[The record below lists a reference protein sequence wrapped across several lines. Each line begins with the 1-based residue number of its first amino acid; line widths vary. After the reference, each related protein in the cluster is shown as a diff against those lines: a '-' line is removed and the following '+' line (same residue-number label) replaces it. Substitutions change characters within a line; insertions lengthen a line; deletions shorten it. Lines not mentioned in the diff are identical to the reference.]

1 MKKLKLKAF
10 VLLMVVMMGL
20 TLVPSLYAANK
31 YTNASGVTEDN
42 ADIVCSFGLN
52 KTELAPGDEFEVSIS
67 LDKLPDNGL
76 GIRSFNAAI
85 AFDPTQVEID
95 SYEDE
100 FEFTNYD
107 VTIGEVGEAL
117 DLTTSSP
124 AVRVC
129 DTDSSLNQI
138 SFGAAVTPEKAVRIS
153 GNIMTLTFRVKDTA
167 SGNIKMFLLS
177 DSVEDNGFSVTGVK
191 KVMDPE
197 TGKNQFLVDGD
208 VTYFVKDTMSE
219 QVYIPVPLEDIKFKD
234 ELGGKLDLDKTT
246 KKSFDLSSYVE
257 LIPSNT
263 TEDDDLEWSEDSN
276 GKVVTVANG
285 VVTAVGNGSANVT
298 VKCGEFSATIPVNV
312 TTSVGSLTFSQSNYT
327 VNFEET
333 RNLKDE
339 LTVNPEDAVYD
350 KIEWS
355 SDKPEIASVDENGVV
370 TGVAK
375 GTANITAKVGNIS
388 KTVAVTVAVP
398 LKSVTLST
406 DTVTVYKGKSET
418 VVVTPQ
424 PEGAVWET
432 LVASLNSGAEFA
444 EVKEVAN
451 GVQITGVK
459 EGTAVVA
466 ISVNGNQT
474 GDLYKLVNV
483 VVKEN
488 KVTSATITNEDGA
501 ELLRGETLE
510 MKGEFAV
517 EEPGVESTDD
527 TTMKWES
534 LNPEIATVDENT
546 GVVTGVKEGTATIKL
561 TVAGQTDEYVVT
573 VKEVHVDGIVISE
586 DTQKE
591 LEALESLTVGDTIK
605 VPFTVT
611 PEGTI
616 TDTVDE
622 ILEFINVEYD
632 EDLVDVTVEYN
643 KETGEGVLTIT
654 VKAAGETSVVV
665 TGGDPESE
673 EATSYEFVL
682 NCVEPVEEVPEEEIP
697 ETGDMPVVML
707 VAIMAISLAGVVAS
721 KKIFVK

>member
-20 TLVPSLYAANK
+20 TLVPSLYAAER
-31 YTNASGVTEDN
+31 YENAAGVTEDN
-42 ADIVCSFGLN
+42 ADIVCSYKLS
-52 KTELAPGDEFEVSIS
+52 KTELTPGEEFEVIISI
-67 LDKLPDNGL
+67 DKLPDNGL
-76 GIRSFNAAI
+76 GFRAFSNAI
-85 AFDPTQVEID
+85 AYDPTQVEPM
-95 SYEDE
+95 SHLDE
-100 FEFTNYD
+100 NQIKYYD
-107 VTIGEVGEAL
+107 LVPGEVGEL
-117 DLTTSSP
+117 LGLTEYSP
-124 AVRVC
+124 ATWVC
-129 DTDSSLNQI
+129 KTDSSLNQI
-138 SFGAAVTPEKAVRIS
+138 NFSSTVMPEKAIKVTGEIA
-153 GNIMTLTFRVKDTA
+153 TLKFKVKDNA
-167 SGNIKMFLLS
+167 SGDIKLFLLS
-177 DSVEDNGFSVTGVK
+177 DRTEDNGFAVSGVK
-191 KVMDPE
+191 IEQDSMGSNILVADPE
-197 TGKNQFLVDGD
+197 VS
-208 VTYFVKDTMSE
+208 YYVKDGLSE
-219 QVYIPVPLEDIKFKD
+219 QVYVPVPLEGIKFKD

-355 SDKPEIASVDENGVV
+355 SDKPEIASVDKNGVV

-375 GTANITAKVGNIS
+375 GTANITAKVGNIY

-424 PEGAVWET
+424 PEGAVWES
-432 LVASLNSGAEFA
+432 LVPSVNSGAEFV
-444 EVKEVAN
+444 EVKDVSN
-451 GVQITGVK
+451 GIEITGVK

-466 ISVNGNQT
+466 ISVNKNQT

-573 VKEVHVDGIVISE
+573 VKEIHVDGIVISE

-632 EDLVDVTVEYN
+632 KDLVDVTVEYN

-707 VAIMAISLAGVVAS
+707 VAIMAVSLAGVVAS

>member
-20 TLVPSLYAANK
+20 TLVPSLYAAERYEN
-31 YTNASGVTEDN
+31 
-42 ADIVCSFGLN
+42 
-52 KTELAPGDEFEVSIS
+52 APGTTPTNVDIACSIS
-67 LDKLPDNGL
+67 ADKKTLSPGDKVTVSVDVTKLPDNGL
-76 GIRSFNAAI
+76 GMC
-85 AFDPTQVEID
+85 AFSMRLCYDANQLTINKTKVGVREV
-95 SYEDE
+95 
-100 FEFTNYD
+100 YD
-107 VTIGEVGEAL
+107 VVPGPVGTELNL
-117 DLTTSSP
+117 DTGN
-124 AVRVC
+124 AVVA
-129 DTDSSLNQI
+129 D
-138 SFGAAVTPEKAVRIS
+138 EKGMDGYKRIS
-153 GNIMTLTFRVKDTA
+153 LAFYKDAAFANATETGNVFTVSFTVNENASGDVDVFLITDEKMESNDEGNGFAVSGIKQTENGYEADTA
-167 SGNIKMFLLS
+167 VSYYV
-177 DSVEDNGFSVTGVK
+177 DTTG
-191 KVMDPE
+191 
-197 TGKNQFLVDGD
+197 LDGME
-208 VTYFVKDTMSE
+208 V
-219 QVYIPVPLEDIKFKD
+219 PVSLEGIEFKD
-234 ELGGKLDLDKTT
+234 ELGGKVDLDKTT
-246 KKSFDLSSYVE
+246 KKSFDLSPYVE
-257 LIPSNT
+257 LVPSNT
-263 TEDDDLEWSEDSN
+263 TEDDDLEWSSDKPEIASVD
-276 GKVVTVANG
+276 TNG
-285 VVTAVGNGSANVT
+285 VVTAVGNGTANVT

-312 TTSVGSLTFSQSNYT
+312 TTSVGSLTFTQSNYT

-375 GTANITAKVGNIS
+375 GTANITARVGNVS

-398 LKSVTLST
+398 LKSITLST

-432 LVASLNSGAEFA
+432 LEASLNSGAEFA
-444 EVKEVAN
+444 EVKEVSN

-459 EGTAVVA
+459 EGNAVVA

-488 KVTSATITNEDGA
+488 RVTSATITNEDGA

-510 MKGEFAV
+510 MKGEFTV

-586 DTQKE
+586 DTLTE

-605 VPFTVT
+605 VLFTVT

-616 TDTVDE
+616 TDTVEE

-697 ETGDMPVVML
+697 ETGDMPVAMIAIVMT
-707 VAIMAISLAGVVAS
+707 ISLAGVVAS

>member
-20 TLVPSLYAANK
+20 TLVPSLYAAERYEN
-31 YTNASGVTEDN
+31 
-42 ADIVCSFGLN
+42 
-52 KTELAPGDEFEVSIS
+52 APGTTPTNVDIACSIS
-67 LDKLPDNGL
+67 ADKKTLSPGDKVTVSVDVTKLPDNGL
-76 GIRSFNAAI
+76 GMC
-85 AFDPTQVEID
+85 AFSMRLCYDANQLTINKTKVGVREV
-95 SYEDE
+95 
-100 FEFTNYD
+100 YD
-107 VTIGEVGEAL
+107 VVPGPVGTELNL
-117 DLTTSSP
+117 DTGN
-124 AVRVC
+124 AVVA
-129 DTDSSLNQI
+129 D
-138 SFGAAVTPEKAVRIS
+138 EKGMDGYKRIS
-153 GNIMTLTFRVKDTA
+153 LAFYKDAAFANATETGNVFTVSFTVNENASGDVDVFLITDEKMESNDEGNGFAVSGIKQTENGYEADTA
-167 SGNIKMFLLS
+167 VSYYV
-177 DSVEDNGFSVTGVK
+177 DTTG
-191 KVMDPE
+191 
-197 TGKNQFLVDGD
+197 LDGME
-208 VTYFVKDTMSE
+208 V
-219 QVYIPVPLEDIKFKD
+219 PVPLEGIEFKD
-234 ELGGKLDLDKTT
+234 ELGGKVDLDKTT
-246 KKSFDLSSYVE
+246 KKSFDLSPYVE
-257 LIPSNT
+257 LVPSNT
-263 TEDDDLEWSEDSN
+263 TEDDDLEWSSDKPEIASVD
-276 GKVVTVANG
+276 TNG
-285 VVTAVGNGSANVT
+285 VVTAVGNGTANVT

-312 TTSVGSLTFSQSNYT
+312 TTSVGSLTFTQSNYT

-375 GTANITAKVGNIS
+375 GTANITARVGNVS

-398 LKSVTLST
+398 LKSITLST

-432 LVASLNSGAEFA
+432 LEASLNSGAEFA
-444 EVKEVAN
+444 EVKEVSN

-459 EGTAVVA
+459 EGNAVVA

-488 KVTSATITNEDGA
+488 RVTSATITNEEGA

-510 MKGEFAV
+510 MKGEFEV

-534 LNPEIATVDENT
+534 LNPEIATVDEN
-546 GVVTGVKEGTATIKL
+546 GVVTGVKEGTATIRL

-586 DTQKE
+586 DTLTE

-616 TDTVDE
+616 TDTVEE

-697 ETGDMPVVML
+697 ETGDTPVPMI
-707 VAIMAISLAGVVAS
+707 AIDMTISLAGVVAS

>member
-20 TLVPSLYAANK
+20 TLVPSLYAAERYEN
-31 YTNASGVTEDN
+31 
-42 ADIVCSFGLN
+42 
-52 KTELAPGDEFEVSIS
+52 APGTTPTNVDIACSIS
-67 LDKLPDNGL
+67 ADKKTLSPGDKVTVSVDVTKLPDNGL
-76 GIRSFNAAI
+76 GMC
-85 AFDPTQVEID
+85 AFSMRLCYDANQLTINKTKVGVREV
-95 SYEDE
+95 
-100 FEFTNYD
+100 YD
-107 VTIGEVGEAL
+107 VVPGPVGTELNL
-117 DLTTSSP
+117 DTGN
-124 AVRVC
+124 AVVA
-129 DTDSSLNQI
+129 D
-138 SFGAAVTPEKAVRIS
+138 EKGMDGYKRIS
-153 GNIMTLTFRVKDTA
+153 LAFYKDAAFANATETGNVFTVSFTVNENASGDVDVFLITDEKMESNDEGNGFAVSGIKQTENGYEADTA
-167 SGNIKMFLLS
+167 VSYYV
-177 DSVEDNGFSVTGVK
+177 DTTG
-191 KVMDPE
+191 
-197 TGKNQFLVDGD
+197 LDGME
-208 VTYFVKDTMSE
+208 V
-219 QVYIPVPLEDIKFKD
+219 PVPLEGIEFKD
-234 ELGGKLDLDKTT
+234 ELGGKVDLDKTT
-246 KKSFDLSSYVE
+246 KKSFDLSPYVE
-257 LIPSNT
+257 LVPSNT
-263 TEDDDLEWSEDSN
+263 TEDDDLEWSSDKPEIASVD
-276 GKVVTVANG
+276 TNG
-285 VVTAVGNGSANVT
+285 VVTAVGNGTANVT

-312 TTSVGSLTFSQSNYT
+312 TTSVGSLTFTQSNYT

-355 SDKPEIASVDENGVV
+355 SDKPEIASVNENGVV

-375 GTANITAKVGNIS
+375 GTANITARVGNIY

-510 MKGEFAV
+510 MKGEFTV

-534 LNPEIATVDENT
+534 LNPEIATVDEN

-591 LEALESLTVGDTIK
+591 LEALDSLTVGDTIK

-632 EDLVDVTVEYN
+632 KDLVDVTVEYN

-707 VAIMAISLAGVVAS
+707 VAIMAVSLAGVVAS

>member
-20 TLVPSLYAANK
+20 TLVPSLYAVADNK
-31 YTNASGVTEDN
+31 YQNAEGRTEEN
-42 ADIVCSFGLN
+42 SDIAVKMELD
-52 KTELAPGDEFEVSIS
+52 KTEATPGEEVVASI
-67 LDKLPDNGL
+67 DVTKLPDNGL
-76 GIRSFNAAI
+76 GMATLSMRLVYDTSKLEYLGHEFGEAGIGLGFKDSRIRDAAEPTMDGYNRLTI
-85 AFDPTQVEID
+85 A
-95 SYEDE
+95 SYVDAEE
-100 FEFTNYD
+100 A
-107 VTIGEVGEAL
+107 IREVGNVVKL
-117 DLTTSSP
+117 K
-124 AVRVC
+124 
-129 DTDSSLNQI
+129 
-138 SFGAAVTPEKAVRIS
+138 FK
-153 GNIMTLTFRVKDTA
+153 VKDNA
-167 SGNIKMFLLS
+167 SGNIDLYLLK
-177 DSVEDNGFSVTGVK
+177 DDTVYNGFSVGGVLINEN
-191 KVMDPE
+191 DE
-197 TGKNQFLVDGD
+197 IRVDSF
-208 VTYFVKDTMSE
+208 VTYFVSSNID
-219 QVYIPVPLEDIKFKD
+219 QLYVPVPLEGIKFKD

-257 LIPSNT
+257 LVPSNT

-285 VVTAVGNGSANVT
+285 VVTAVGNGTANVT

-375 GTANITAKVGNIS
+375 GTANITAKVGNIY

-510 MKGEFAV
+510 MKGEFTV

-534 LNPEIATVDENT
+534 LNPEIATVDEN

-632 EDLVDVTVEYN
+632 KDLVDVTVEYN

-707 VAIMAISLAGVVAS
+707 VAIMAVSLAGVVAS

>member
-20 TLVPSLYAANK
+20 TLVPSLYAVADNK
-31 YTNASGVTEDN
+31 YQNAEGRTEEN
-42 ADIVCSFGLN
+42 SDIAVKMELD
-52 KTELAPGDEFEVSIS
+52 KTEATPGEEVVASI
-67 LDKLPDNGL
+67 DVTKLPDNGL
-76 GIRSFNAAI
+76 GMATLSMRLVYDTSKLEYLGHEFGEAGIGLGFKDSRIRDAAEPTMDGYNRLTI
-85 AFDPTQVEID
+85 A
-95 SYEDE
+95 SYVDAEE
-100 FEFTNYD
+100 A
-107 VTIGEVGEAL
+107 IREVGNVVKL
-117 DLTTSSP
+117 K
-124 AVRVC
+124 
-129 DTDSSLNQI
+129 
-138 SFGAAVTPEKAVRIS
+138 FK
-153 GNIMTLTFRVKDTA
+153 VKDNA
-167 SGNIKMFLLS
+167 SGNIDLYLLK
-177 DSVEDNGFSVTGVK
+177 DDTVYNGFSVGGVLINEN
-191 KVMDPE
+191 DE
-197 TGKNQFLVDGD
+197 IRVDSF
-208 VTYFVKDTMSE
+208 VTYFVSSNID
-219 QVYIPVPLEDIKFKD
+219 QLYVPVPLEGIKFKD

-375 GTANITAKVGNIS
+375 GTANITAKVGNIY

-510 MKGEFAV
+510 MKGEFTV

-534 LNPEIATVDENT
+534 LNPEIATVDEN

-632 EDLVDVTVEYN
+632 KDLVDVTVEYN

-707 VAIMAISLAGVVAS
+707 VAIMAVSLAGVVAS

>member
-20 TLVPSLYAANK
+20 TLVPSLYAAERYEN
-31 YTNASGVTEDN
+31 
-42 ADIVCSFGLN
+42 
-52 KTELAPGDEFEVSIS
+52 APGTTPTNVDIACSIS
-67 LDKLPDNGL
+67 ADKKTLSPGDKVTVSVDVTKLPDNGL
-76 GIRSFNAAI
+76 GMC
-85 AFDPTQVEID
+85 AFSMRLCYDANQLTINKTKVGVREV
-95 SYEDE
+95 
-100 FEFTNYD
+100 YD
-107 VTIGEVGEAL
+107 VVPGPVGTELNL
-117 DLTTSSP
+117 DTGN
-124 AVRVC
+124 AVVA
-129 DTDSSLNQI
+129 D
-138 SFGAAVTPEKAVRIS
+138 EKGMDGYKRIS
-153 GNIMTLTFRVKDTA
+153 LAFYKDAAFANATETGNVFTVSFTVNENASGDVDVFLITDEKMESNDEGNGFAVSGIKQTENGYEADTA
-167 SGNIKMFLLS
+167 VSYYVDI
-177 DSVEDNGFSVTGVK
+177 TG
-191 KVMDPE
+191 
-197 TGKNQFLVDGD
+197 LDGME
-208 VTYFVKDTMSE
+208 V
-219 QVYIPVPLEDIKFKD
+219 PVPLEGIEFKD
-234 ELGGKLDLDKTT
+234 ELGGKVDLDKTT
-246 KKSFDLSSYVE
+246 KKSFDLSPYVE
-257 LIPSNT
+257 LVPSNT
-263 TEDDDLEWSEDSN
+263 TEDDDLEWSSDKPEIASVD
-276 GKVVTVANG
+276 TNG
-285 VVTAVGNGSANVT
+285 VVTAVGNGTANVT
-298 VKCGEFSATIPVNV
+298 VKCGGFSATIPVNV
-312 TTSVGSLTFSQSNYT
+312 TTSVGSLTFTQSNYT

-375 GTANITAKVGNIS
+375 GTANITARVGNVS

-398 LKSVTLST
+398 LKSITLST

-432 LVASLNSGAEFA
+432 LEASLNSGAEFA
-444 EVKEVAN
+444 EVKEVSN

-459 EGTAVVA
+459 EGNAVVA

-488 KVTSATITNEDGA
+488 RVTSATITNEEGA

-510 MKGEFAV
+510 MKGEFEV

-534 LNPEIATVDENT
+534 LNPEIATVDEN
-546 GVVTGVKEGTATIKL
+546 GVVTGVKEGTATIRL

-586 DTQKE
+586 DTLTE

-697 ETGDMPVVML
+697 ETGDMPVAMIAIVMT
-707 VAIMAISLAGVVAS
+707 ISLAGVVAS

>member
-20 TLVPSLYAANK
+20 TLVPSLYAAERYEN
-31 YTNASGVTEDN
+31 
-42 ADIVCSFGLN
+42 
-52 KTELAPGDEFEVSIS
+52 APGATPTNVDIACSIS
-67 LDKLPDNGL
+67 ADKKTLSPGDKVTVSVDVTKMPDNGL
-76 GIRSFNAAI
+76 GMC
-85 AFDPTQVEID
+85 AFSMRLCYDANQLTINKTTVGKKEV
-95 SYEDE
+95 
-100 FEFTNYD
+100 YD
-107 VTIGEVGEAL
+107 VIPGPIGSELNL
-117 DLTTSSP
+117 DTGN
-124 AVRVC
+124 AIVA
-129 DTDSSLNQI
+129 D
-138 SFGAAVTPEKAVRIS
+138 EKGMDGYKRIS
-153 GNIMTLTFRVKDTA
+153 LAFTKDASFANATEPGNVFTVSFTVNDNASGDVDVFLITDEKMEINDEGNGFAVSGIKETENGYEADTA
-167 SGNIKMFLLS
+167 VSYYVDTTGIDGIK
-177 DSVEDNGFSVTGVK
+177 V
-191 KVMDPE
+191 
-197 TGKNQFLVDGD
+197 
-208 VTYFVKDTMSE
+208 
-219 QVYIPVPLEDIKFKD
+219 PVPLEGIKFKD

-355 SDKPEIASVDENGVV
+355 SDKPEIASVDKNGVV

-375 GTANITAKVGNIS
+375 GTANITAKVGNIY

-424 PEGAVWET
+424 PEGAVWES
-432 LVASLNSGAEFA
+432 LVPSVNSGAEFV
-444 EVKEVAN
+444 EVKDVSN
-451 GVQITGVK
+451 GIEITGVK

-466 ISVNGNQT
+466 ISVNKNQT

-573 VKEVHVDGIVISE
+573 VKEIHVDGIVISE

-632 EDLVDVTVEYN
+632 KDLVDVTVEYN

-707 VAIMAISLAGVVAS
+707 VAIMAVSLAGVVAS

>member
-1 MKKLKLKAF
+1 MKKLKLRAF

-20 TLVPSLYAANK
+20 TLVPSLYAVADNK
-31 YTNASGVTEDN
+31 YQNAEGRTEEN
-42 ADIVCSFGLN
+42 SDIAVKMELD
-52 KTELAPGDEFEVSIS
+52 KTEATPGEEVVASI
-67 LDKLPDNGL
+67 DVTKLPDNGL
-76 GIRSFNAAI
+76 GMATLSMRLVYDTSKLEYLGHEFGEAGIGLGFKDSRIRDAAEPTMDGYNRLTI
-85 AFDPTQVEID
+85 A
-95 SYEDE
+95 SYVDAEE
-100 FEFTNYD
+100 A
-107 VTIGEVGEAL
+107 IREVGNVVKL
-117 DLTTSSP
+117 K
-124 AVRVC
+124 
-129 DTDSSLNQI
+129 
-138 SFGAAVTPEKAVRIS
+138 FK
-153 GNIMTLTFRVKDTA
+153 VKDNA
-167 SGNIKMFLLS
+167 SGNIDLYLLK
-177 DSVEDNGFSVTGVK
+177 DDTVYNGFSVGGVLINEN
-191 KVMDPE
+191 DE
-197 TGKNQFLVDGD
+197 IRVDSF
-208 VTYFVKDTMSE
+208 VTYFVSSNID
-219 QVYIPVPLEDIKFKD
+219 QLYVPVPLEGIKFKD

-257 LIPSNT
+257 LVPSNT

-375 GTANITAKVGNIS
+375 GTANITAKVGNIY

-510 MKGEFAV
+510 MKGEFTV

-573 VKEVHVDGIVISE
+573 VKEIHVDGIVISE

-632 EDLVDVTVEYN
+632 KDLVDVTVEYN

-707 VAIMAISLAGVVAS
+707 VAIMAVSLAGVVAS

>member
-20 TLVPSLYAANK
+20 TLVPSLYAAERYEN
-31 YTNASGVTEDN
+31 
-42 ADIVCSFGLN
+42 
-52 KTELAPGDEFEVSIS
+52 APGTTPTNVDIACSIS
-67 LDKLPDNGL
+67 ADKKTLSPGDKVTVSVDVTKLPDNGL
-76 GIRSFNAAI
+76 GMC
-85 AFDPTQVEID
+85 AFSMRLCYDANQLTINKTKVGVREV
-95 SYEDE
+95 
-100 FEFTNYD
+100 YD
-107 VTIGEVGEAL
+107 VVPGPVGTELNL
-117 DLTTSSP
+117 DTGN
-124 AVRVC
+124 AVVA
-129 DTDSSLNQI
+129 D
-138 SFGAAVTPEKAVRIS
+138 EKGMDGYKRIS
-153 GNIMTLTFRVKDTA
+153 LAFYKDAAFANATETGNVFTVSFTVNENASGDVDVFLITDEKMESNDEGNGFAVSGIKQTENGYEADTA
-167 SGNIKMFLLS
+167 VSYYV
-177 DSVEDNGFSVTGVK
+177 DTTG
-191 KVMDPE
+191 
-197 TGKNQFLVDGD
+197 LDGME
-208 VTYFVKDTMSE
+208 V
-219 QVYIPVPLEDIKFKD
+219 PVSLEGIEFKD
-234 ELGGKLDLDKTT
+234 ELGGKVDLDKTT
-246 KKSFDLSSYVE
+246 KKSFDLSPYVE
-257 LIPSNT
+257 LVPSNT
-263 TEDDDLEWSEDSN
+263 TEDDDLEWSSDKPEIASVD
-276 GKVVTVANG
+276 TNG
-285 VVTAVGNGSANVT
+285 VVTAVGNGTANVT

-312 TTSVGSLTFSQSNYT
+312 TTSVGSLTFTQSNYT

-375 GTANITAKVGNIS
+375 GTANITARVGNVS

-398 LKSVTLST
+398 LKSITLST

-432 LVASLNSGAEFA
+432 LEASLNSGAEFA
-444 EVKEVAN
+444 EVKEVSN

-459 EGTAVVA
+459 EGNAVVA

-488 KVTSATITNEDGA
+488 RVTSATITNEEGA

-510 MKGEFAV
+510 MKGEFEV

-534 LNPEIATVDENT
+534 LNPEIATVDEN
-546 GVVTGVKEGTATIKL
+546 GVVTGVKEGTATIRL

-586 DTQKE
+586 DTLTE

-605 VPFTVT
+605 VLFTVT

-616 TDTVDE
+616 TDTVEE

-697 ETGDMPVVML
+697 ETGDMPVAMIAIVMT
-707 VAIMAISLAGVVAS
+707 ISLAGVVAS

>member
-1 MKKLKLKAF
+1 M
-10 VLLMVVMMGL
+10 
-20 TLVPSLYAANK
+20 VPS
-31 YTNASGVTEDN
+31 V
-42 ADIVCSFGLN
+42 
-52 KTELAPGDEFEVSIS
+52 
-67 LDKLPDNGL
+67 
-76 GIRSFNAAI
+76 
-85 AFDPTQVEID
+85 
-95 SYEDE
+95 
-100 FEFTNYD
+100 
-107 VTIGEVGEAL
+107 
-117 DLTTSSP
+117 
-124 AVRVC
+124 
-129 DTDSSLNQI
+129 
-138 SFGAAVTPEKAVRIS
+138 
-153 GNIMTLTFRVKDTA
+153 
-167 SGNIKMFLLS
+167 
-177 DSVEDNGFSVTGVK
+177 
-191 KVMDPE
+191 
-197 TGKNQFLVDGD
+197 
-208 VTYFVKDTMSE
+208 
-219 QVYIPVPLEDIKFKD
+219 
-234 ELGGKLDLDKTT
+234 
-246 KKSFDLSSYVE
+246 
-257 LIPSNT
+257 
-263 TEDDDLEWSEDSN
+263 
-276 GKVVTVANG
+276 
-285 VVTAVGNGSANVT
+285 
-298 VKCGEFSATIPVNV
+298 
-312 TTSVGSLTFSQSNYT
+312 
-327 VNFEET
+327 
-333 RNLKDE
+333 
-339 LTVNPEDAVYD
+339 
-350 KIEWS
+350 
-355 SDKPEIASVDENGVV
+355 
-370 TGVAK
+370 
-375 GTANITAKVGNIS
+375 
-388 KTVAVTVAVP
+388 
-398 LKSVTLST
+398 
-406 DTVTVYKGKSET
+406 
-418 VVVTPQ
+418 
-424 PEGAVWET
+424 
-432 LVASLNSGAEFA
+432 NSGAEFV
-444 EVKEVAN
+444 EVKDVSN
-451 GVQITGVK
+451 GIEITGVK

-466 ISVNGNQT
+466 ISVNKNQT

-573 VKEVHVDGIVISE
+573 VKEIHVDGIVISE

-632 EDLVDVTVEYN
+632 KDLVDVTVEYN

-707 VAIMAISLAGVVAS
+707 VAIMAVSLAGVVAS

>member
-31 YTNASGVTEDN
+31 YTNAEGATPENV
-42 ADIVCSFGLN
+42 DIVCTLTPD
-52 KTELAPGDEFEVSIS
+52 KTELAPGDKVSVTLSI
-67 LDKLPDNGL
+67 DKLPDNGY
-76 GIRSFNAAI
+76 GFRSINMGI
-85 AFDPTQVEID
+85 AFDPNQLEIESEQD
-95 SYEDE
+95 S
-100 FEFTNYD
+100 FGRVSYD
-107 VTIGEVGEAL
+107 VEIGEVGEAL
-117 DLTTSSP
+117 ELNERSP
-124 AVRVC
+124 EVSKCA
-129 DTDSSLNQI
+129 TDSTLNQVR
-138 SFGAAVTPEKAVRIS
+138 FGAAVEPADFV
-153 GNIMTLTFRVKDTA
+153 TLTGDIITLNFKVKDTA
-167 SGNIKMFLLS
+167 SGDLRVFLMS
-177 DSVEDNGFSVTGVK
+177 DSTEDNGFAVAGVD
-191 KVMDPE
+191 VNVVD
-197 TGKNQFLVDGD
+197 GKYEFRVDGD
-208 VTYFVKDTMSE
+208 TTY
-219 QVYIPVPLEDIKFKD
+219 YINDGLSDQLYVPVPLEDIKFKD

-333 RNLKDE
+333 RNLKNE

-510 MKGEFAV
+510 MKGEFTV

-534 LNPEIATVDENT
+534 LNPEIATVDEN

-632 EDLVDVTVEYN
+632 KDLVDVTVEYN

-707 VAIMAISLAGVVAS
+707 VAIMAVSLAGVVAS

>member
-20 TLVPSLYAANK
+20 TLVPSLYAAERYEN
-31 YTNASGVTEDN
+31 
-42 ADIVCSFGLN
+42 
-52 KTELAPGDEFEVSIS
+52 APGTTPTNVDIACSIS
-67 LDKLPDNGL
+67 ADKKTLSPGDKVTVSVDVTKLPDNGL
-76 GIRSFNAAI
+76 GMC
-85 AFDPTQVEID
+85 AFSMRLCYDANQLTINKTKVGVREV
-95 SYEDE
+95 
-100 FEFTNYD
+100 YD
-107 VTIGEVGEAL
+107 VVPGPVGTELNL
-117 DLTTSSP
+117 DTGN
-124 AVRVC
+124 AVVA
-129 DTDSSLNQI
+129 D
-138 SFGAAVTPEKAVRIS
+138 EKGMDGYKRIS
-153 GNIMTLTFRVKDTA
+153 LAFYKDAAFANATETGNVFTVSFTVNENASGDVDVFLITDEKMESNDEGNGFAVSGIKQTENGYEADTA
-167 SGNIKMFLLS
+167 VSYYV
-177 DSVEDNGFSVTGVK
+177 DTTG
-191 KVMDPE
+191 
-197 TGKNQFLVDGD
+197 LDGME
-208 VTYFVKDTMSE
+208 V
-219 QVYIPVPLEDIKFKD
+219 PVPLEGIEFKD
-234 ELGGKLDLDKTT
+234 ELGGKVDLDKTT
-246 KKSFDLSSYVE
+246 KKSFDLSPYVE
-257 LIPSNT
+257 LVPSNT
-263 TEDDDLEWSEDSN
+263 TEDDDLEWSSDKPEIASVD
-276 GKVVTVANG
+276 TNG
-285 VVTAVGNGSANVT
+285 VVTAVGNGTANVT

-312 TTSVGSLTFSQSNYT
+312 TTSVGSLTFTQSNYT

-375 GTANITAKVGNIS
+375 GTANITARVGNVS

-398 LKSVTLST
+398 LKSITLST

-432 LVASLNSGAEFA
+432 LEASLNSGAEFA
-444 EVKEVAN
+444 EVKEVSN

-459 EGTAVVA
+459 EGNAVVA

-488 KVTSATITNEDGA
+488 RVTSATITNEEGA

-510 MKGEFAV
+510 MKGEFEV

-534 LNPEIATVDENT
+534 LNPEIATVDEN
-546 GVVTGVKEGTATIKL
+546 GVVTGVKEGTATIRL

-586 DTQKE
+586 DTLTE

-616 TDTVDE
+616 TDTVEE

-697 ETGDMPVVML
+697 ETGDMPVAMIAIVMT
-707 VAIMAISLAGVVAS
+707 ISLAGVVAS

>member
-20 TLVPSLYAANK
+20 TLVPSLYAAERYEN
-31 YTNASGVTEDN
+31 
-42 ADIVCSFGLN
+42 
-52 KTELAPGDEFEVSIS
+52 APGTTPTNVDIACSIS
-67 LDKLPDNGL
+67 ADKKTLSPGDKVTVSVDVTKLPDNGL
-76 GIRSFNAAI
+76 GMC
-85 AFDPTQVEID
+85 AFSMRLCYDANQLTINKTKVGVKEV
-95 SYEDE
+95 
-100 FEFTNYD
+100 YD
-107 VTIGEVGEAL
+107 VVPGPVGTELNL
-117 DLTTSSP
+117 DTGN
-124 AVRVC
+124 AVVA
-129 DTDSSLNQI
+129 D
-138 SFGAAVTPEKAVRIS
+138 EKGMDGYKRIS
-153 GNIMTLTFRVKDTA
+153 LAFYKDAAFANATETGNVFTVSFTVNENASGDVDVFLITDEKMESNDEGNGFAVSGIKQTENGYEADTA
-167 SGNIKMFLLS
+167 VSYYV
-177 DSVEDNGFSVTGVK
+177 DTTG
-191 KVMDPE
+191 
-197 TGKNQFLVDGD
+197 LDGME
-208 VTYFVKDTMSE
+208 V
-219 QVYIPVPLEDIKFKD
+219 PVPLEGIEFKD
-234 ELGGKLDLDKTT
+234 ELGGKVDLDKTT
-246 KKSFDLSSYVE
+246 KKSFDLSPYVE
-257 LIPSNT
+257 LVPSNT
-263 TEDDDLEWSEDSN
+263 TEDDDLEWSSDKPEIASVD
-276 GKVVTVANG
+276 TNG
-285 VVTAVGNGSANVT
+285 VVTAVGNGTANVT

-312 TTSVGSLTFSQSNYT
+312 TTSVGSLTFTQSNYT

-375 GTANITAKVGNIS
+375 GTANITARVGNVS

-398 LKSVTLST
+398 LKSITLST

-432 LVASLNSGAEFA
+432 LEASLNSGAEFA
-444 EVKEVAN
+444 EVKEVSN

-459 EGTAVVA
+459 EGNAVVA

-488 KVTSATITNEDGA
+488 RVTSATITNEEGA

-510 MKGEFAV
+510 MKGEFEV

-534 LNPEIATVDENT
+534 LNPEIATVDEN
-546 GVVTGVKEGTATIKL
+546 GVVTGVKEGTATIRL

-586 DTQKE
+586 DTLTE

-616 TDTVDE
+616 TDTVEE

-697 ETGDMPVVML
+697 ETGDMPVAMIAIVMT
-707 VAIMAISLAGVVAS
+707 ISLAGVVAS

>member
-1 MKKLKLKAF
+1 MKKLKLRAF

-20 TLVPSLYAANK
+20 TLVPSLYAVADNK
-31 YTNASGVTEDN
+31 YQNAEGRTEEN
-42 ADIVCSFGLN
+42 SDIAVKMKLD
-52 KTELAPGDEFEVSIS
+52 KTEATPGEEVVASI
-67 LDKLPDNGL
+67 DVTKLPDNGL
-76 GIRSFNAAI
+76 GMATLSMRLVYDTSKLEYLGHEFGEAGIGLGFKDSRIRDAAEPTMDGYNRLTI
-85 AFDPTQVEID
+85 A
-95 SYEDE
+95 SYVDAEE
-100 FEFTNYD
+100 A
-107 VTIGEVGEAL
+107 IREVGNVVKL
-117 DLTTSSP
+117 K
-124 AVRVC
+124 
-129 DTDSSLNQI
+129 
-138 SFGAAVTPEKAVRIS
+138 FK
-153 GNIMTLTFRVKDTA
+153 VKDNA
-167 SGNIKMFLLS
+167 SGNIDLYLLK
-177 DSVEDNGFSVTGVK
+177 DDTVYNGFSVGGVLINEN
-191 KVMDPE
+191 DE
-197 TGKNQFLVDGD
+197 IRVDSF
-208 VTYFVKDTMSE
+208 VTYFVSSNID
-219 QVYIPVPLEDIKFKD
+219 QLYVPVPLEGIEFKD

-257 LIPSNT
+257 LVPSNT

-285 VVTAVGNGSANVT
+285 VVTAVGNGTANVT

-375 GTANITAKVGNIS
+375 GTANITAKVGNIY

-510 MKGEFAV
+510 MKGEFTV

-534 LNPEIATVDENT
+534 LNPEIATVDEN

-632 EDLVDVTVEYN
+632 KDLVDVTVEYN

-707 VAIMAISLAGVVAS
+707 VAIMAVSLAGVVAS

>member
-20 TLVPSLYAANK
+20 TLVPSLYAAERYEN
-31 YTNASGVTEDN
+31 
-42 ADIVCSFGLN
+42 
-52 KTELAPGDEFEVSIS
+52 APGTTPTNVDIACSIS
-67 LDKLPDNGL
+67 ADKKTLSPGDKVTVSVDVTKLPDNGL
-76 GIRSFNAAI
+76 GMC
-85 AFDPTQVEID
+85 AFSMRLCYDANQLTINKTKVGVREV
-95 SYEDE
+95 
-100 FEFTNYD
+100 YD
-107 VTIGEVGEAL
+107 VVPGPVGTELNL
-117 DLTTSSP
+117 DTGN
-124 AVRVC
+124 AVVA
-129 DTDSSLNQI
+129 D
-138 SFGAAVTPEKAVRIS
+138 EKGMDGYKRIS
-153 GNIMTLTFRVKDTA
+153 LAFYKDAAFANATETGNVFTVSFTVNENASGDVDVFLITDEKMESNDEGNGFAVSGIKQTENGYEADTA
-167 SGNIKMFLLS
+167 VSYYV
-177 DSVEDNGFSVTGVK
+177 DTTG
-191 KVMDPE
+191 
-197 TGKNQFLVDGD
+197 LDGME
-208 VTYFVKDTMSE
+208 V
-219 QVYIPVPLEDIKFKD
+219 PVPLEGIEFKD
-234 ELGGKLDLDKTT
+234 ELGGKVDLDKTT
-246 KKSFDLSSYVE
+246 KKSFDLSPYVE
-257 LIPSNT
+257 LVPSNT
-263 TEDDDLEWSEDSN
+263 TEDDDLEWSSDKPEIASVD
-276 GKVVTVANG
+276 TNG
-285 VVTAVGNGSANVT
+285 VVTAVGNGTANVT
-298 VKCGEFSATIPVNV
+298 VKCGGFSATIPVNV
-312 TTSVGSLTFSQSNYT
+312 TTSVGSLTFTQSNYT

-375 GTANITAKVGNIS
+375 GTANITARVGNVS

-398 LKSVTLST
+398 LKSITLST

-432 LVASLNSGAEFA
+432 LEASLNSGAEFA
-444 EVKEVAN
+444 EVKEVSN

-459 EGTAVVA
+459 EGNAVVA

-488 KVTSATITNEDGA
+488 RVTSATITNEEGA

-510 MKGEFAV
+510 MKGEFEV

-534 LNPEIATVDENT
+534 LNPEIATVDEN
-546 GVVTGVKEGTATIKL
+546 GVVTGVKEGTATIRL

-586 DTQKE
+586 DTLTE

-616 TDTVDE
+616 TDKVEE

-697 ETGDMPVVML
+697 ETGDMPVAMIAIVMT
-707 VAIMAISLAGVVAS
+707 ISLAGVVAS